1 MAVSSIVLNGTI
13 GQSNDVLLNHNKEVG
28 KAALDQGNIYAQE
41 KTSIQE
47 RARKVV
53 NSDETRFQQEK
64 YDAKEKG
71 HGFYQGDG
79 GKHREKKEDADC
91 RVVNKFASGFD
102 VKI

>member
-13 GQSNDVLLNHNKEVG
+13 GQSNDVLFNHNKEAG
-28 KAALDQGNIYAQE
+28 KAALDQGNIYAEE
-41 KTSIQE
+41 KNQVQE

-79 GKHREKKEDADC
+79 GSRQRKKEEADG
-91 RVVNKFASGFD
+91 RVVPKFVSGFD